1 MKDVFECE
9 LKRKEREEREREKYT
24 GLSFDEAK
32 NSSKEKESK
41 EIEEIKYENRT
52 CQDLSMHLN
61 STVDAVE
68 FIDSFSSRM
77 HRRIVD
83 WKRSSRRSRREKT
96 SLPANALALQEKTTK
111 TWRWR
116 FFRLGNLT
124 VIREYHACAH
134 QGYQVQNRTVLCL
147 DDGVDDTANRMKMF
161 GRVFRR

>member
-83 WKRSSRRSRREKT
+83 
-96 SLPANALALQEKTTK
+96 
-111 TWRWR
+111 
-116 FFRLGNLT
+116 
-124 VIREYHACAH
+124 
-134 QGYQVQNRTVLCL
+134 
-147 DDGVDDTANRMKMF
+147 
-161 GRVFRR
+161 